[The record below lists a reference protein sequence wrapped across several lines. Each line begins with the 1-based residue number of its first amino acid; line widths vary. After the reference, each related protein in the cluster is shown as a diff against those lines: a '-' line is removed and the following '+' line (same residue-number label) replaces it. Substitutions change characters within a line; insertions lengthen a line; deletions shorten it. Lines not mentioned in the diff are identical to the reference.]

1 MDGTVLESDQTYV
14 YVILF
19 NPVSKNPSD
28 INVETIL
35 PQILPFSSGSLP
47 PL

>member
-19 NPVSKNPSD
+19 NPVSKIPAISM
-28 INVETIL
+28 L
-35 PQILPFSSGSLP
+35 KLHSLRF
-47 PL
+47 